1 MAGVWRDT
9 SSKVESD
16 PTSPWYNTAMAKWY
30 LRIIGIFFLL
40 VSVSLVA
47 DYAEFGFRPETMHK
61 IFHVL
66 LGLIVVRYG
75 WNDPRWWRP
84 FAIANGGFFTFVALF
99 GWLFPDFG
107 GLDAF
112 VRSELTEWAKLI
124 REMKL

>member
-1 MAGVWRDT
+1 
-9 SSKVESD
+9 
-16 PTSPWYNTAMAKWY
+16 MAKWY
-30 LRIIGIFFLL
+30 LRIIGIFFVL
-40 VSVSLVA
+40 VGVSLAV
-47 DYAEFGFRPETMHK
+47 DYWEFGFRPETMHK

-107 GLDAF
+107 SLDAF
-112 VRSELTEWAKLI
+112 NRLDTVLHSIVGLSGLTVGWWDKGIKVSGTFSAGSSASK
-124 REMKL
+124 